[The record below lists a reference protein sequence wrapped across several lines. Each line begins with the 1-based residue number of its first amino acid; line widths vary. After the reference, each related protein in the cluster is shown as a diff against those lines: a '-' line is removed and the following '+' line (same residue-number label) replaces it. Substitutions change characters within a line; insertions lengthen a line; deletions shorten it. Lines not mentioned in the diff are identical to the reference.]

1 MIWRISIYTASYIK
15 AESYRAYLYP
25 VLALPPPQEME
36 GAAVRVDVTC
46 DLPFLFAVVPDNY
59 SRTTSESFTPEESR

>member
-1 MIWRISIYTASYIK
+1 
-15 AESYRAYLYP
+15 
-25 VLALPPPQEME
+25 ME

-59 SRTTSESFTPEESR
+59 SRTTSESLRPRRAGNVRMN